1 MKDIALNEIH
11 KNLNAKMVPFAG
23 YNMPVSYEG
32 VNIEHETVRKAV
44 GVFDVSHMGEFLI
57 VGENALDL
65 IQKVCSNDVS
75 KLVDGQAQYNCMP
88 NETGGIVD
96 DLIVYRFNAEKYILV
111 VNASNIEKDWNW
123 ISQHNTMDATM
134 RDLSDEYS
142 LLAIQGPKAAE
153 AMQSLTN
160 INLSEL
166 KFYTF
171 EVADFAGVS
180 NVIISATGYTG
191 SGGFEI
197 YFKNEDAVEIWNKV
211 MDAGAE
217 FGIKPIGLAARDT
230 LRLEMGYC
238 LYGNDIDDTTSPLEA
253 GLGWITKFT
262 KDFIN
267 SENLKKE
274 KEEGPK
280 RKLIAFEL
288 DERGI
293 PRHGY
298 DIVDENG
305 KIIGVVTSG
314 TMSPSL
320 DKGIG
325 LGYIPTEMAKNN
337 SKIFIQI
344 RKNAVPATQVKLP
357 FYKG

>member
-1 MKDIALNEIH
+1 
-11 KNLNAKMVPFAG
+11 
-23 YNMPVSYEG
+23 MPVSYEG

-57 VGENALDL
+57 LGENALSL

-75 KLVDGQAQYNCMP
+75 QLTDGQAQYNCMP

-123 ISQHNTMDATM
+123 ISQHNTMNATM
-134 RDLSDEYS
+134 RDLSEEYS

-153 AMQSLTN
+153 AMQSLTD

-171 EVADFAGVS
+171 EVAEFAGVK

-211 MDAGAE
+211 MEAGADY
-217 FGIKPIGLAARDT
+217 GIKPIGLAARDT

-298 DIVDENG
+298 DILDENG

-325 LGYIPTEMAKNN
+325 MGYIPTEMAKNN